1 MNTRAVVEL
10 EKSEQFEFQDL
21 PEEDE
26 AIFKSYIE
34 ESRHLQE
41 INQLFQML
49 LFDLEQMHLQYEWMF
64 NDRVFSQ
71 TAKDVDIY
79 EINTL
84 IRNAISAARTLIESM
99 EVFDKVYI
107 DSDGRFKE
115 NYISRAY
122 DDYFSYRFIDF
133 MRNYMQHGHVPVG
146 FDGERIYFQLSEI
159 LDVTHMKINT
169 SLRQSMEA
177 IEQELFEYGEANA
190 TLAVVPMLYE
200 YFLLGHVF
208 VCEFYKYIKMYVIEH
223 AANVTSVLAEHPE
236 YIVMIQE
243 KSFVPVYF
251 DKLGMGCSRQVRAH
265 SRYVAGR
272 I

>member
-1 MNTRAVVEL
+1 MVKEWTMNTRAVVKL

-21 PEEDE
+21 PEKDE
-26 AIFKSYIE
+26 TIFKSYIE

-49 LFDLEQMHLQYEWMF
+49 LFDLNQMHSQYECMF
-64 NDRVFSQ
+64 NDHVFSQ

-84 IRNAISAARTLIESM
+84 IRNVVSASRTLIESM

-107 DSDGRFKE
+107 DGDGRFKK

-133 MRNYMQHGHVPVG
+133 MRNYMLHGHVPVG
-146 FDGERIYFQLSEI
+146 FDGERIYLQLSEI

-169 SLRQSMEA
+169 SLRQFMEA
-177 IEQELFEYGEANA
+177 VEQELFGYGVTNAN
-190 TLAVVPMLYE
+190 LAVALHEEAYAAWNKAVR
-200 YFLLGHVF
+200 G
-208 VCEFYKYIKMYVIEH
+208 EH
-223 AANVTSVLAEHPE
+223 
-236 YIVMIQE
+236 
-243 KSFVPVYF
+243 F
-251 DKLGMGCSRQVRAH
+251 DKIKPLKIVK
-265 SRYVAGR
+265 
-272 I
+272 

>member
-122 DDYFSYRFIDF
+122 DDY
-133 MRNYMQHGHVPVG
+133 
-146 FDGERIYFQLSEI
+146 L
-159 LDVTHMKINT
+159 
-169 SLRQSMEA
+169 
-177 IEQELFEYGEANA
+177 
-190 TLAVVPMLYE
+190 
-200 YFLLGHVF
+200 
-208 VCEFYKYIKMYVIEH
+208 
-223 AANVTSVLAEHPE
+223 
-236 YIVMIQE
+236 
-243 KSFVPVYF
+243 
-251 DKLGMGCSRQVRAH
+251 
-265 SRYVAGR
+265 
-272 I
+272 

>member
-115 NYISRAY
+115 NYICRQ
-122 DDYFSYRFIDF
+122 FSSSSL
-133 MRNYMQHGHVPVG
+133 H
-146 FDGERIYFQLSEI
+146 
-159 LDVTHMKINT
+159 INIT
-169 SLRQSMEA
+169 
-177 IEQELFEYGEANA
+177 
-190 TLAVVPMLYE
+190 V
-200 YFLLGHVF
+200 
-208 VCEFYKYIKMYVIEH
+208 
-223 AANVTSVLAEHPE
+223 
-236 YIVMIQE
+236 
-243 KSFVPVYF
+243 
-251 DKLGMGCSRQVRAH
+251 
-265 SRYVAGR
+265 
-272 I
+272 